1 MREAGHLTAVP
12 SQLLHA
18 VVVARL
24 LVHELCCC
32 CTPCRGSQDGYGTKL
47 LQLRFQGNSLLVDLL
62 EDGERCA
69 LTFFGT
75 CTHHP
80 APVKG
85 KPLVLSCPGAW
96 GSAISVTLLA
106 VLKHYHTATP
116 HSSPCSRATR
126 RLNYLLRQSRR
137 GEVLHQPVEW
147 LGMQWNSWNSAL
159 LPKKTN
165 QFIFKSHF
173 PQNYFLR
180 ILGSYNQTL
189 SFCKCTR
196 SGHSEMQSASL
207 AALAGRT
214 SAWVMSRPWWLWG
227 KPLLASRLP
236 LHWGL
241 ALADVP
247 SKSCADSPR
256 RQCPQQRAGL
266 HPCTLPCLRVSSQS
280 LRHACNVCWFL

>member
-1 MREAGHLTAVP
+1 MREAGHVTAVP
-12 SQLLHA
+12 SQLLRA

-32 CTPCRGSQDGYGTKL
+32 CTPRRGSQDGNGTKL

-62 EDGERCA
+62 EDEERRA

-80 APVKG
+80 ASVKG

-147 LGMQWNSWNSAL
+147 LGMQ
-159 LPKKTN
+159 
-165 QFIFKSHF
+165 
-173 PQNYFLR
+173 
-180 ILGSYNQTL
+180 
-189 SFCKCTR
+189 
-196 SGHSEMQSASL
+196 
-207 AALAGRT
+207 
-214 SAWVMSRPWWLWG
+214 
-227 KPLLASRLP
+227 
-236 LHWGL
+236 
-241 ALADVP
+241 
-247 SKSCADSPR
+247 
-256 RQCPQQRAGL
+256 
-266 HPCTLPCLRVSSQS
+266 
-280 LRHACNVCWFL
+280 

>member
-1 MREAGHLTAVP
+1 MFAFCTFFICKGKQAQQGAEEMREAGHLTAVP

-32 CTPCRGSQDGYGTKL
+32 CTPRQGSQDGNGTKL

-85 KPLVLSCPGAW
+85 KPLVLSCPGTW

-147 LGMQWNSWNSAL
+147 LGMQ
-159 LPKKTN
+159 
-165 QFIFKSHF
+165 
-173 PQNYFLR
+173 
-180 ILGSYNQTL
+180 
-189 SFCKCTR
+189 
-196 SGHSEMQSASL
+196 
-207 AALAGRT
+207 
-214 SAWVMSRPWWLWG
+214 
-227 KPLLASRLP
+227 
-236 LHWGL
+236 
-241 ALADVP
+241 
-247 SKSCADSPR
+247 
-256 RQCPQQRAGL
+256 
-266 HPCTLPCLRVSSQS
+266 
-280 LRHACNVCWFL
+280 